1 MQSELLFQNILECD
15 SIFSLADS
23 LEEFLDNIATVP
35 KKQQIFE
42 ALYHQ
47 INVAAFFARPEQY
60 MGYEIYS
67 SKGSVL
73 HFLLNYWN
81 FASTA
86 TKNRVLIKSIIE
98 KIRKEF
104 CEVESVSTVNC
115 TIFDILSMVEEKL
128 GYSTNL
134 LRDDEI
140 KILNLDRKHHEWN
153 CFYSATLVP
162 EKELIDDYIIMTQ
175 MQEYA
180 TSSREFV
187 LLHELGHLLH
197 TRLTLQLS
205 MVPASFGEAIEKIIS
220 RPISDGEKAEMFAD
234 FFAFAVLWESSYEHD
249 DYPEL
254 NDVAKKYLL
263 PYFKHLIQQYD

>member
-1 MQSELLFQNILECD
+1 MQLYLSFQNILESD

-23 LEEFLDNIATVP
+23 LEEFLDTIASGR

-42 ALYHQ
+42 VLYHQ
-47 INVAAFFARPEQY
+47 ITAVAFFAESEQY
-60 MGYEIYS
+60 LVYEIYN
-67 SKGSVL
+67 SKDSVS
-73 HFLLNYWN
+73 HFLLNYWSL
-81 FASTA
+81 ASTA
-86 TKNRVLIKSIIE
+86 SENSLILKGVVK
-98 KIRKEF
+98 KIRSEF
-104 CEVESVSTVNC
+104 CEVESVSSVNG
-115 TIFDILSMVEEKL
+115 TIFDILSIVEEKL

-134 LRDDEI
+134 LRDDKI
-140 KILNLDRKHHEWN
+140 KILNLDCRHCEWN

-205 MVPASFGEAIEKIIS
+205 VVPASFGEAIEKIIS
-220 RPISDGEKAEMFAD
+220 RPISDGEKAEIFAD
-234 FFAFAVLWESSYEHD
+234 FFASAALCESSYEHN

-254 NDVAKKYLL
+254 NEVAKKYLL
-263 PYFKHLIQQYD
+263 PYFKHLIQQYN